1 MTGGIQTASF
11 YLNSDMMKPHKKLIA
26 LLMLICAATITACSS
41 PTVITLKDGRELLSV
56 DTPKLDNET
65 GFYYFTQP
73 DGKETGVNK
82 EEIRSIESR

>member
-1 MTGGIQTASF
+1 MNFKTIAALFLAASLGILAG
-11 YLNSDMMKPHKKLIA
+11 
-26 LLMLICAATITACSS
+26 CSS
-41 PTVITLKDGRELLSV
+41 TPSVITLKDGRELLSV

-82 EEIRSIESR
+82 EEIHSIESR